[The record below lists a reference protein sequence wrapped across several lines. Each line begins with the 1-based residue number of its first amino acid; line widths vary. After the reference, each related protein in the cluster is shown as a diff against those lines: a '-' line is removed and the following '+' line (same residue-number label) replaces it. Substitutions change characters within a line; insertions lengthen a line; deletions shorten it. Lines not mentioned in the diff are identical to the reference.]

1 MVFAVLTDAFSPLVC
16 SCCRA
21 SFCARPYEGECLWCL
36 PGSRAG
42 ALPCCEP
49 PFCSLVSLRSAVR
62 PPCTVWRQTLLLLH
76 LITWRSFACVTGLET
91 LPAERAER
99 EDTCLT
105 YVSVGRP
112 PLSLPRF
119 PLPPPLRLLHS
130 SHATLRMPT
139 LHAPSHVFAAR
150 VCRYDGRQWVGH
162 GLTCRLGLC
171 CVSTQRDKRG
181 CTCVL
186 FSVRLGHGNECSVL
200 AVGGQ
205 SLHVT
210 RRIVSRGDLCDAC
223 DGCWWRVIART
234 DSCVRAC
241 FTDRIMTDELEV
253 S

>member
-76 LITWRSFACVTGLET
+76 LITWRSLACVTGLET

-119 PLPPPLRLLHS
+119 PLPHPPLSTS
-130 SHATLRMPT
+130 SILRMP
-139 LHAPSHVFAAR
+139 LYA
-150 VCRYDGRQWVGH
+150 CRS
-162 GLTCRLGLC
+162 TCSVTRLRSSSMQVRWEESGSRAHLQGLC
-171 CVSTQRDKRG
+171 CVSPAF
-181 CTCVL
+181 
-186 FSVRLGHGNECSVL
+186 FSASDLGMETS
-200 AVGGQ
+200 A
-205 SLHVT
+205 
-210 RRIVSRGDLCDAC
+210 
-223 DGCWWRVIART
+223 
-234 DSCVRAC
+234 
-241 FTDRIMTDELEV
+241 EY
-253 S
+253 

>member
-1 MVFAVLTDAFSPLVC
+1 MMFALLTDAFSPLVC

-76 LITWRSFACVTGLET
+76 LITWRSLACVTGLET

-130 SHATLRMPT
+130 SHATLRMPLYMLRHT
-139 LHAPSHVFAAR
+139 SSQLEYAGTVGGEWVTGSLAGSLLCFA
-150 VCRYDGRQWVGH
+150 G
-162 GLTCRLGLC
+162 
-171 CVSTQRDKRG
+171 
-181 CTCVL
+181 VL
-186 FSVRLGHGNECSVL
+186 FSVRAGHGNERSVL
-200 AVGGQ
+200 ADRLPKPTRQQGGAFRGALCAMSVMGVGGE
-205 SLHVT
+205 SGLLAGLLV
-210 RRIVSRGDLCDAC
+210 LYM
-223 DGCWWRVIART
+223 WR
-234 DSCVRAC
+234 
-241 FTDRIMTDELEV
+241 L
-253 S
+253 

>member
-76 LITWRSFACVTGLET
+76 LITWRSLACVTGLET

-130 SHATLRMPT
+130 SHATLRMPLYMLRHT
-139 LHAPSHVFAAR
+139 SSQLEYAGTVGGEWVTGSLAGSLLCFA
-150 VCRYDGRQWVGH
+150 G
-162 GLTCRLGLC
+162 
-171 CVSTQRDKRG
+171 
-181 CTCVL
+181 VL
-186 FSVRLGHGNECSVL
+186 FSVRAGHGNERSVL
-200 AVGGQ
+200 AVGDK
-205 SLHVT
+205 SMHVNKEDF
-210 RRIVSRGDLCDAC
+210 RGALCAMRVMGVGGESGLLGGLLVLYMRSRHSPDRQLCAC
-223 DGCWWRVIART
+223 VFYRQNR
-234 DSCVRAC
+234 
-241 FTDRIMTDELEV
+241 
-253 S
+253 